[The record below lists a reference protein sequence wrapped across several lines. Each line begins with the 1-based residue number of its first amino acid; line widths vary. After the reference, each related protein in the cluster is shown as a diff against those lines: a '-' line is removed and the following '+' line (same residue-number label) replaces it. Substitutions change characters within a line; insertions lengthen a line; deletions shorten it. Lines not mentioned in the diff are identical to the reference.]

1 MTYTKRRT
9 ETDSKIVIIT
19 PAGNVVRMTD
29 GEAFVTHSPEFA
41 EEALD
46 YLTQTV
52 APGDKRRGTNRM
64 KSMFG
69 VFG

>member
-1 MTYTKRRT
+1 MTYKTRT
-9 ETDSKIVIIT
+9 ETDGKIVIIM
-19 PAGNVVRMTD
+19 PSGSVARMSD
-29 GEAFVTHSPEFA
+29 GEAFVTYSPEFA
-41 EEALD
+41 QKALN